1 MPMTRHLRVLLAGA
15 TALVACRGSA
25 SEGQRGAQSAV
36 QGEASAASSG
46 AAAPSST
53 TAAGT
58 TCPRTGLWASCSVEK
73 RLAQSGFVVQRS
85 DTEGKPRPGFAVRPT
100 VYMLGKSRL
109 EVFIYPSEAA
119 ANSDVAGLDTLA
131 AAPRGSG
138 NPWGMT
144 PTFVRSANLVAVFLT
159 DNPTRGERLSLAL
172 GAGAP
177 QP

>member
-1 MPMTRHLRVLLAGA
+1 L
-15 TALVACRGSA
+15 
-25 SEGQRGAQSAV
+25 
-36 QGEASAASSG
+36 
-46 AAAPSST
+46 
-53 TAAGT
+53 
-58 TCPRTGLWASCSVEK
+58 CSVEK
-73 RLAQSGFVVQRS
+73 RLIQSGFVVQRS

-119 ANSDVAGLDTLA
+119 ANSDVARLDTLA
-131 AAPRGSG
+131 AAPPGSG
-138 NPWGMT
+138 NSWGMP

-159 DNPTRGERLSLAL
+159 DNPTRGERLSLAI